1 MHLVIPTLFK
11 EKTIRK
17 LLKKQS
23 EPVESFDFIRPF
35 QQLASVYQRI
45 APNTPTPLATVEFS
59 PIYLAEF
66 KNILKSSY
74 HEQSRIG

>member
-11 EKTIRK
+11 EKTVRK
-17 LLKKQS
+17 LLKRQS
-23 EPVESFDFIRPF
+23 ESVESSDFMRPF

-45 APNTPTPLATVEFS
+45 APKPPAPLATVEFS
-59 PIYLAEF
+59 PIYLAEL
-66 KNILKSSY
+66 KIILKSSY